1 MFKQI
6 NPHGFSSCFI
16 LSYSFKGSAV
26 AGVYSAA
33 KEKHENGVKVKDFAI
48 SAGVTAAVY
57 AGIYLPF
64 LVK

>member
-1 MFKQI
+1 MK
-6 NPHGFSSCFI
+6 NFI
-16 LSYSFKGSAV
+16 IFVVIAASAV